1 VVRAGRKF
9 ALSFGSI
16 SYYTEIM
23 NDATLLV
30 KRKKGRPRAYATLV
44 GVSLPPP
51 LLSILDRWIAEQP
64 DKPGR
69 PEAIRRLLR
78 QVLDSSVTKE

>member
-1 VVRAGRKF
+1 
-9 ALSFGSI
+9 LSSRYIYDVIKSEQGLSM
-16 SYYTEIM
+16 SQNPTQ
-23 NDATLLV
+23 
-30 KRKKGRPRAYATLV
+30 KRGRPRVDALAVTVRLH
-44 GVSLPPP
+44 PEH
-51 LLSILDRWIAEQP
+51 LSILDRWIAEQP